1 MAQRV
6 RLTVMCLALVLVVGF
21 LFLPSDE
28 TDKKVSTLPPFG
40 GELSLKSHAGTP
52 FSLSSVRGS
61 FVLMFFGFTHCPEV
75 CPLGLKKMSD
85 VLDLLPK
92 SSADRLAPIFITVD
106 PLRDTSSVLASYLS
120 SFSPK
125 IVGLTGTEAEIA
137 DVVKRYA
144 IYAEKVALH
153 DSAHGESGHA
163 ESGHGNGDYTVN
175 HTTHFIL
182 LDPRGNFVKLY
193 ADDLTA
199 QDITRDLALVM
210 GGG

>member
-1 MAQRV
+1 
-6 RLTVMCLALVLVVGF
+6 
-21 LFLPSDE
+21 
-28 TDKKVSTLPPFG
+28 
-40 GELSLKSHAGTP
+40 
-52 FSLSSVRGS
+52 
-61 FVLMFFGFTHCPEV
+61 
-75 CPLGLKKMSD
+75 
-85 VLDLLPK
+85 
-92 SSADRLAPIFITVD
+92 VD
-106 PLRDTSSVLASYLS
+106 PLRDTPSVLASYLS

-153 DSAHGESGHA
+153 DSAHP

>member
-1 MAQRV
+1 MGRRFYLVVAS
-6 RLTVMCLALVLVVGF
+6 LALLLVVVFF
-21 LFLPSDE
+21 LLPS
-28 TDKKVSTLPPFG
+28 DKKVSALPPFG
-40 GELSLKSHAGTP
+40 GDFSLKSHLGNT
-52 FSLSSVRGS
+52 FTLSSAQGS
-61 FVLMFFGFTHCPEV
+61 YTLIFFGFTHCPEV

-92 SSADRLAPIFITVD
+92 TSLSRLVPLFITVD
-106 PLRDTSSVLASYLS
+106 PLRDTPSVLASYLS

-144 IYAEKVALH
+144 IYAEKVPLNTA
-153 DSAHGESGHA
+153 SHGESGH
-163 ESGHGNGDYTVN
+163 EGHGDYTVN

>member
-1 MAQRV
+1 MGRRFYLILAS
-6 RLTVMCLALVLVVGF
+6 LALLLVVVFF
-21 LFLPSDE
+21 LLPSDSS
-28 TDKKVSTLPPFG
+28 DKKVSALPPFG
-40 GELSLKSHAGTP
+40 GDFSLKSHLGNT
-52 FSLSSVRGS
+52 FTLSSAQGS
-61 FVLMFFGFTHCPEV
+61 YTLIFFGFTHCPEV
-75 CPLGLKKMSD
+75 CPLGLKKISD

-92 SSADRLAPIFITVD
+92 TSLSRLVPLFITVD
-106 PLRDTSSVLASYLS
+106 PLRDTPSVLASYLS

-125 IVGLTGTEAEIA
+125 IVGLTGTEAEIG

-144 IYAEKVALH
+144 IYAEKVPLNTA
-153 DSAHGESGHA
+153 SHGESGH
-163 ESGHGNGDYTVN
+163 EGHGDYTVN

-193 ADDLTA
+193 ADDLTP

>member
-1 MAQRV
+1 MAR
-6 RLTVMCLALVLVVGF
+6 RAYLLMALLALLLVVVVF
-21 LFLPSDE
+21 FLPSGSS
-28 TDKKVSTLPPFG
+28 DKKVSTLPPFG
-40 GELSLKSHAGTP
+40 GDFSLKSHLGNT
-52 FSLSSVRGS
+52 FTLSSVQGS
-61 FVLMFFGFTHCPEV
+61 YTLVFFGFTHCPEV

-85 VLDLLPK
+85 VLDLLPQT
-92 SSADRLAPIFITVD
+92 SSSRLAPIFITVD
-106 PLRDTSSVLASYLS
+106 PLRDTPSVLASYLS
-120 SFSPK
+120 AFSPK

-144 IYAEKVALH
+144 IYAEKVAL
-153 DSAHGESGHA
+153 STASHGESSHEGH
-163 ESGHGNGDYTVN
+163 GDYTVN

>member
-1 MAQRV
+1 MTRRAY
-6 RLTVMCLALVLVVGF
+6 LLIAFLALLLIVVVF
-21 LFLPSDE
+21 VLPSDSSE
-28 TDKKVSTLPPFG
+28 KKVSALPPFG
-40 GELSLKSHAGTP
+40 GEFVLQSHLGTP

-61 FVLMFFGFTHCPEV
+61 YALIFFGFTHCPEI

-85 VLDLLPK
+85 VFDLLPET
-92 SSADRLAPIFITVD
+92 SAARLAPIFITVD
-106 PLRDTSSVLASYLS
+106 PLRDTPTVLASYLS
-120 SFSPK
+120 AFSPK

-144 IYAEKVALH
+144 IYSEKVPLSTA
-153 DSAHGESGHA
+153 SHGESSHEGH
-163 ESGHGNGDYTVN
+163 GDYTVN

-182 LDPRGNFVKLY
+182 LDPQGNFVKLY

>member
-1 MAQRV
+1 MGRRAYLLMAA
-6 RLTVMCLALVLVVGF
+6 LALLLIVIVFV
-21 LFLPSDE
+21 LPSDSSE
-28 TDKKVSTLPPFG
+28 KKTSALPPFG
-40 GELSLKSHAGTP
+40 GDFSLKSHLGDT
-52 FSLSSVRGS
+52 FTLSSVQGS
-61 FVLMFFGFTHCPEV
+61 FALVFFGFTHCPEV

-85 VLDLLPK
+85 VLDLLPQT
-92 SSADRLAPIFITVD
+92 SSSRLAPIFITVD
-106 PLRDTSSVLASYLS
+106 PLRDTPSVLASYLS

-144 IYAEKVALH
+144 IYSEKVPL
-153 DSAHGESGHA
+153 STGSHGESGH
-163 ESGHGNGDYTVN
+163 EGHGDYTVN

-182 LDPRGNFVKLY
+182 LDPQGNFVKLY

>member
-1 MAQRV
+1 
-6 RLTVMCLALVLVVGF
+6 
-21 LFLPSDE
+21 
-28 TDKKVSTLPPFG
+28 
-40 GELSLKSHAGTP
+40 
-52 FSLSSVRGS
+52 
-61 FVLMFFGFTHCPEV
+61 
-75 CPLGLKKMSD
+75 
-85 VLDLLPK
+85 
-92 SSADRLAPIFITVD
+92 
-106 PLRDTSSVLASYLS
+106 VLASYLS

-153 DSAHGESGHA
+153 DSAHP

>member
-1 MAQRV
+1 MAQRA
-6 RLTVMCLALVLVVGF
+6 RLTVMCLALLLVVGF

-40 GELSLKSHAGTP
+40 GEFSLKSHAGTP

-125 IVGLTGTEAEIA
+125 IVGLTGTELEIA

-144 IYAEKVALH
+144 IYSEKVPLNTE
-153 DSAHGESGHA
+153 AHTNASHTGH
-163 ESGHGNGDYTVN
+163 GDYTVN

-182 LDPRGNFVKLY
+182 LDPQGNFVKLY

>member
-1 MAQRV
+1 MGRRAYLLMA
-6 RLTVMCLALVLVVGF
+6 LLALILVVVVF
-21 LFLPSDE
+21 VLPSDSSE
-28 TDKKVSTLPPFG
+28 KELSALPPFG
-40 GELSLKSHAGTP
+40 GDFSLKSHLGDTVT
-52 FSLSSVRGS
+52 LSSVQGS
-61 FVLMFFGFTHCPEV
+61 FALVFFGFTHCPEV

-85 VLDLLPK
+85 VLDLLPQT
-92 SSADRLAPIFITVD
+92 SSSRLAPIFITVD
-106 PLRDTSSVLASYLS
+106 PLRDTPSVLASYLS

-144 IYAEKVALH
+144 IYAEKVVLH
-153 DSAHGESGHA
+153 DSAHPESGHA

>member
-1 MAQRV
+1 MRRRFILLAAS
-6 RLTVMCLALVLVVGF
+6 LTLLLAVILWAAS
-21 LFLPSDE
+21 SDSSE
-28 TDKKVSTLPPFG
+28 KQTSLPPFG
-40 GELSLKSHAGTP
+40 GDFTLKSHLGSP

-61 FVLMFFGFTHCPEV
+61 FALVFFGFTHCPEV

-85 VLDLLPK
+85 VVDLLPK
-92 SSADRLAPIFITVD
+92 TLSLRLAPLFITVD
-106 PLRDTSSVLASYLS
+106 PLRDTPEVLGSYLS

-125 IVGLTGTEAEIA
+125 IVGLTGTEDEIA

-144 IYAEKVALH
+144 IYAEKVPVPDASH
-153 DSAHGESGHA
+153 ADSDHQGH
-163 ESGHGNGDYTVN
+163 GDYTMN

-182 LDPRGNFVKLY
+182 LDPQGNFVKLY

>member
-1 MAQRV
+1 MGRRAYLLMAA
-6 RLTVMCLALVLVVGF
+6 LALLLIVIVFV
-21 LFLPSDE
+21 LPSDSSEKE
-28 TDKKVSTLPPFG
+28 TSALPPFG
-40 GELSLKSHAGTP
+40 GDFSLKSHLGDT
-52 FSLSSVRGS
+52 FTLSSVQGS
-61 FVLMFFGFTHCPEV
+61 FALVFFGFTHCPEV

-85 VLDLLPK
+85 VLDLLPET
-92 SSADRLAPIFITVD
+92 SAARLAPIFITVD
-106 PLRDTSSVLASYLS
+106 PLRDTPSVLASYLS

-125 IVGLTGTEAEIA
+125 IVGLTGTEEEIA

-144 IYAEKVALH
+144 IYSEKVPVNTA
-153 DSAHGESGHA
+153 SHGESGH
-163 ESGHGNGDYTVN
+163 EGHGDYTVN

>member
-1 MAQRV
+1 MGRRFVLLAAS
-6 RLTVMCLALVLVVGF
+6 LTLLLAVIFWASSSESPQEQG
-21 LFLPSDE
+21 S
-28 TDKKVSTLPPFG
+28 SLPPFG
-40 GELSLKSHAGTP
+40 GDFSLKSHSGSP
-52 FSLSSVRGS
+52 FSLSSARGS
-61 FVLMFFGFTHCPEV
+61 FVLIFFGFTHCPEV

-85 VLDLLPK
+85 VLDLLPQT
-92 SSADRLAPIFITVD
+92 SSARLKPLFITVD
-106 PLRDTSSVLASYLS
+106 PLRDTPEVLASYLS

-125 IVGLTGTEAEIA
+125 ITGLTGTEADIA

-144 IYAEKVALH
+144 IYAEKVPVPDTSHADSDHQGH
-153 DSAHGESGHA
+153 D
-163 ESGHGNGDYTVN
+163 DYTMN

-182 LDPRGNFVKLY
+182 LDPQGNFVKLY

>member
-1 MAQRV
+1 MAQRA
-6 RLTVMCLALVLVVGF
+6 RLIVMCLALVLVVGF
-21 LFLPSDE
+21 LLLPSDE
-28 TDKKVSTLPPFG
+28 ADKKVSTLPPFG
-40 GELSLKSHAGTP
+40 GDFSLKSQADAD
-52 FSLSSVRGS
+52 FSLYSVRGS

-92 SSADRLAPIFITVD
+92 TSADRLAPMFITVD
-106 PLRDTSSVLASYLS
+106 PLRDTPMVLASYLS

-125 IVGLTGTEAEIA
+125 IIGLTGTEDQIA

-144 IYAEKVALH
+144 IYAEKVPLNTPAH
-153 DSAHGESGHA
+153 DESGHM
-163 ESGHGNGDYTVN
+163 GHGDYTVN

-182 LDPRGNFVKLY
+182 LDPQGNFVKLY

-199 QDITRDLALVM
+199 QDIRRDLALVM